1 MINRF
6 QEEIN
11 EYKKLRWFIM
21 HHYNNCSVCGKVF
34 KLGDNC
40 YFGHLSNGSY
50 AYTCSGCST
59 QLNDAKVYTNY
70 HRLPFSIPPPET
82 KLWRY
87 MDLAKFLS
95 LLENQS
101 LYFTRLDHFNDSFEG
116 ALGVSTNE
124 NNWTKN
130 ELEVRKRLYQ
140 KYNIFG
146 NEDDYNRYIEKEFKE
161 SRERMQNFRKYNY
174 VSCWHAS
181 NCESEAMWQLY
192 TRDNKQGVAIQTTF
206 MRLYNSLPAVINSKF
221 GLVNYI
227 NFNDYNNGVSN
238 KRFSAFDAPWYKR
251 ESFAHEREFRV
262 IIEDVPKSLPQDWEK
277 YVPIN
282 INQLV
287 ENVYISP
294 KSNVWFVNLVKDIVR
309 KRYNL
314 NVNIIQSE
322 LNNLP
327 FY

>member
-40 YFGHLSNGSY
+40 YFGNLPNGAQ
-50 AYTCSGCST
+50 AYTCFECSKHLNKA
-59 QLNDAKVYTNY
+59 QLYTNY
-70 HRLPFSIPPPET
+70 HKRPFSVPHPDT

-95 LLENQS
+95 LLESQS
-101 LYFTRLDHFNDSFEG
+101 LYFTRLDHFNDPYEG
-116 ALGVSTNE
+116 ALGILSNE
-124 NNWTKN
+124 DKWVKK
-130 ELEVRKRLYQ
+130 ELEIRKLLSPKRGKVSEDELNR
-140 KYNIFG
+140 NI
-146 NEDDYNRYIEKEFKE
+146 EREFKE
-161 SRERMQNFRKYNY
+161 TRARIQNFRRYNY
-174 VSCWHAS
+174 VSCWHVS
-181 NCESEAMWQLY
+181 DCESEAMWQLY
-192 TRDNKQGVAIQTTF
+192 TKDDKQGIAIQTTF
-206 MRLYNSLPAVINSKF
+206 TRLYNSLLAISQPDF

-238 KRFSAFDAPWYKR
+238 KRFNSFDAPWYKR
-251 ESFAHEREFRV
+251 KSFAHEREFRA
-262 IIEDVPKSLPQDWEK
+262 IIEDVPKLGPPDWGK
-277 YVPIN
+277 YVPVN
-282 INQLV
+282 INQLIQ
-287 ENVYISP
+287 NVYISP
-294 KSNVWFVNLVKDIVR
+294 KSDLWFVNLVRDMVR
-309 KRYNL
+309 KRYDL
-314 NVNIIQSE
+314 HLNIIQSE